1 MIEIKAEITAQ
12 DQYLN
17 EEDVEQYLNTL
28 AAEITAAGI
37 KNLLLIPPDYT
48 RKSSALGVITEKLY
62 FKLAAEIPEI
72 DILPASGTH
81 DPMDSDCLKSMFG
94 EIPLERFLAH
104 NWRTETVKVGEIPA
118 EKMKDLSGGELNEAI
133 PLEIN
138 RHLFAE
144 KYDLIISLGQ
154 VIPHEVVG
162 MANYTKNIVVGCGG
176 DQIINKSHFLGALA
190 GMEKIMGK
198 DHSTVRKLY
207 DYCQQEFLDQLP
219 LLYLMTVNSAVS
231 DQKTGLTKFK
241 GIFTGSRRDSF
252 EKAVALSQQE
262 NIIKVEKPLEKVVV
276 YLKEDKFKST
286 WIGCKA
292 IYRSRMAVADGGELI
307 IIAPGIHKF
316 GEDQEID
323 RLLRKYGYRGTEET
337 LENLYNNPEL
347 EENLSAAAH
356 LIHGSSEGRFKI
368 SLASPKLSQQE
379 VEGVNFNYLDY
390 QETIEKYKLD
400 ELENG
405 FNTVNG
411 EEIFYINNPA
421 TGLWVYQDK

>member
-1 MIEIKAEITAQ
+1 MKQIKSEIISQEE
-12 DQYLN
+12 YLQQ
-17 EEDVEQYLNTL
+17 EELEAYLDRL
-28 AAEITAAGI
+28 AAEIIESGVT
-37 KNLLLIPPDYT
+37 NLLLIPPDYT
-48 RKSSALGVITEKLY
+48 RKSSALGPLTETLY
-62 FKLAAEIPEI
+62 FKLAEQIAEIK
-72 DILPASGTH
+72 ILPASGTH
-81 DPMDSDCLKSMFG
+81 DPMDSECLKSVFG
-94 EIPLERFLAH
+94 EIPIANFLGH

-118 EKMKDLSGGELNEAI
+118 AKMKEFSEGELTEAV

-138 RHLFAE
+138 KHLFDD

-198 DHSTVRKLY
+198 DHSPVRKLY

-219 LLYLMTVNSAVS
+219 LIYLMTVNSAVS
-231 DQKTGLTKFK
+231 DPQTGLTEIK
-241 GIFTGSRRDSF
+241 GIFTGSSRESF

-262 NIIKVEKPLEKVVV
+262 NIIRLEKPLKKVVV
-276 YLKEDKFKST
+276 FLKEDKFKST
-286 WIGCKA
+286 WIGAKA
-292 IYRSRMAVADGGELI
+292 IYRTRMAVADDGELI

-323 RLLRKYGYRGTEET
+323 RLLRKYGYRGTEKT
-337 LENLYNNPEL
+337 LEMLHNNPEL

-368 SLASPKLSQQE
+368 SLASPKLSRE
-379 VEGVNFNYLDY
+379 EIENINFNYLDY
-390 QETIEKYKLD
+390 KQTTAEYKID
-400 ELENG
+400 ELETG
-405 FNTVNG
+405 FNSVNG